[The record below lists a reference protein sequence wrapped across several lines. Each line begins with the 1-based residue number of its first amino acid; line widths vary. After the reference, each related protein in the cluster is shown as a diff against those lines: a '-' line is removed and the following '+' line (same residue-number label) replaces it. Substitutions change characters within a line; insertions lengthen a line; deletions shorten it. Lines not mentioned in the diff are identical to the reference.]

1 VSASIRKSSDDAVDY
16 RAYLD
21 PAVLAKISGLEL
33 RARMIVEGF
42 FSGMHHSPFHGL
54 SAEFADHRVYAQGDD
69 IRHIDWKLYGKTD
82 KYYIKEYE
90 QETNLNLMVVVDCSE
105 SMGFRS
111 DEAALSKHEYATSL
125 AAAISYLALRQRDS
139 VGLALLDEHL
149 ASFVRP
155 SNSPHHWKT
164 LVRELDR
171 APGSGRTALGRAFAE
186 LAERLAVRTLI
197 IVISDLFDDTEATL
211 RGLKHLRYRKHEPV
225 VINVLDPA
233 ELSFPLEGPTMFLG
247 LEGTGRLLAD
257 PGALRVSYLE
267 ALERFQGD
275 YRLGCGRMNI
285 GYSVFDTKAPL
296 DAALSTY
303 LATRSA
309 RIRQR
314 SSRVM
319 RG

>member
-1 VSASIRKSSDDAVDY
+1 MSASTRKPSDAAIDY

-21 PAVLAKISGLEL
+21 PKVLAKIGGLEL

-42 FSGMHHSPFHGL
+42 FAGMHHSPFHGL

-69 IRHIDWKLYGKTD
+69 IRHIDWKLFGKTD
-82 KYYIKEYE
+82 KHYIKEYE

-111 DEAALSKHEYATSL
+111 EGAPLSKHAYAISV
-125 AAAISYLALRQRDS
+125 AAAIAYLALQQHDS

-149 ASFVRP
+149 THFHRP

-164 LVRELDR
+164 LVHELER
-171 APGSGRTALGRAFAE
+171 ASGTGRTALGRAFAE
-186 LAERLAVRTLI
+186 LAERLTVRTLI
-197 IVISDLFDDTEATL
+197 IIISDLFDDVESTL

-233 ELSFPLEGPTMFLG
+233 ELSFRFHGPTMFQG
-247 LEGTGRLLAD
+247 LEATGRLLAE
-257 PGALRVSYLE
+257 PGALRARYLE
-267 ALERFQGD
+267 ELERFQGA
-275 YRLGCGRMNI
+275 YRLGCSRMNI
-285 GYSVFDTKAPL
+285 DYGVFDTGAPL